1 MKILRN
7 ELKNELN
14 IRTEKNFPK
23 ESIEFID
30 IMPLI
35 IQKDTFKEIINKFV
49 EEISDKKIDYI
60 VGPEARG
67 LILGSAVANKLEVGF
82 IPVRKAGKLPPST
95 VEKILE
101 YKKEYGKDVLEL
113 PKLVNEE
120 YKEKRF
126 YIIDDIYATGN
137 TMKSIKHTIEDL
149 GGIVVGQ
156 GVIMNIVE
164 LNDDNNI
171 FSLLDINEGETEC

>member
-1 MKILRN
+1 M
-7 ELKNELN
+7 
-14 IRTEKNFPK
+14 
-23 ESIEFID
+23 
-30 IMPLI
+30 
-35 IQKDTFKEIINKFV
+35 
-49 EEISDKKIDYI
+49 
-60 VGPEARG
+60 
-67 LILGSAVANKLEVGF
+67 
-82 IPVRKAGKLPPST
+82 PPST
-95 VEKILE
+95 VEKILK

-164 LNDDNNI
+164 LNDDKNI